1 MKVFVAHLNDGRALE
16 FEADDYHRDNEQYV
30 FIADDGTKLDWV
42 LASEV
47 VSISEHKKNLGRP
60 GRGW

>member
-1 MKVFVAHLNDGRALE
+1 MKIFDAHLTDDRELE

-30 FIADDGTKLDWV
+30 FVAEGGSKLDWV